1 MATKKPAVSVDEKF
15 DSQDFDLFEALKALD
30 KKDYA
35 YYDRLS
41 PEQQKKFV
49 PYMMLLWMSATKGS
63 EGVQRYYIMAVNE
76 YANKYFFSELVQKH
90 PKLQWLMLCAASPGL
105 GSQFHQ
111 WIPNIKE
118 RVSKLQEPAKLK
130 DIKEYYKKIYPKA
143 SNDDVHAVSEAFV
156 IEHKK
161 KCYLASKFPNMKF
174 DDIEL
179 LSDLVTDQDI
189 AEYERESG
197 NG

>member
-1 MATKKPAVSVDEKF
+1 MATKKPTTEKF

-30 KKDYA
+30 KKDYG

-49 PYMMLLWMSATKGS
+49 PYMMLLWMSAIKGN
-63 EGVQRYYIMAVNE
+63 EGISRYYIMAVNE
-76 YANKYFFSELVQKH
+76 YANKHFFSEFVQKH
-90 PKLQWLMLCAASPGL
+90 PKLQWMMLCAASPGL
-105 GSQFHQ
+105 GTQFHQ

-143 SNDDVHAVSEAFV
+143 GTDDIQQVSEAFV

-161 KCYLASKFPNMKF
+161 KCYLAEKFPNMKF
-174 DDIEL
+174 EDIEL
-179 LSDLVTDQDI
+179 LTDLVTDQDI
-189 AEYERESG
+189 ENYERESG
-197 NG
+197 NR

>member
-1 MATKKPAVSVDEKF
+1 MATKKPATPIDEKF
-15 DSQDFDLFEALKALD
+15 DSQDFDLFDALAALD
-30 KKDYA
+30 KKDYGF
-35 YYDRLS
+35 YDRLS

-49 PYMMLLWMSATKGS
+49 PYMMLLWMSAIKGS
-63 EGVQRYYIMAVNE
+63 EGVQRYYIMATNE
-76 YANKYFFSELVQKH
+76 YANKYFFNEHVQKH

-105 GSQFHQ
+105 GKQFHQ

-118 RVSKLQEPAKLK
+118 RVSKLQEPAKIK

-143 SNDDVHAVSEAFV
+143 DVDDIQAVSEVFV
-156 IEHKK
+156 EEHKK
-161 KCYLASKFPNMKF
+161 KCYIASKFPNMKF

-179 LSDLVTDQDI
+179 LSSLVTDKEI